1 MTPVGTIGNGK
12 SSNCGSA
19 ERQVRQ
25 NVKKKKEIE
34 KKTSDLFSKS
44 HQNLKVS
51 IGKKILLFMFPVSVL
66 MCISAQSFK

>member
-44 HQNLKVS
+44 HQN
-51 IGKKILLFMFPVSVL
+51 
-66 MCISAQSFK
+66 

>member
-1 MTPVGTIGNGK
+1 MTPVGTIGIGK

-51 IGKKILLFMFPVSVL
+51 IGKKNLAVHVSRLSPDVHQCPV
-66 MCISAQSFK
+66 F

>member
-25 NVKKKKEIE
+25 NVKKKEIG
-34 KKTSDLFSKS
+34 KKTGDLFSKS

-51 IGKKILLFMFPVSVL
+51 IGKKPLAVHVSRLSPDVHQCPV
-66 MCISAQSFK
+66 F

>member
-19 ERQVRQ
+19 ERQVR
-25 NVKKKKEIE
+25 
-34 KKTSDLFSKS
+34 KTGDLFSKS

-51 IGKKILLFMFPVSVL
+51 IGKKNLAVHVSRLSPDVHQCPV
-66 MCISAQSFK
+66 F